1 MSDSIVRVCS
11 TADVSEN
18 TVKAFEIGDNVI
30 AVYNIGGTIYATDNE
45 CTHGAASLADGIL
58 DGDVIECSLHFGAF
72 HIPTGDVV
80 APPCAVSL
88 RTYKVIVRGED
99 IFIDLDKAA
108 TDPD

>member
-11 TADVSEN
+11 TTDVSEN
-18 TVKAFEIGDNVI
+18 TVKSFEIGDNVI
-30 AVYNIGGTIYATDNE
+30 AVYNIGGTFYATDNE

-80 APPCAVSL
+80 APPCAVPL

-99 IFIDLDKAA
+99 ICVDLDKSAA
-108 TDPD
+108 DAD